1 MVRVSS
7 GGAASSSMAST
18 LKAYSIPLVLLAAA
32 IFLQLFVIPNSFPL
46 NHYDVLGIK
55 RYSTVEEVAEAYEK
69 FSSKWNSGTEV
80 PETIDFIKIRYAF
93 ELLTDPLW
101 KRDYDIFD
109 IDEQIDVFEN
119 VKKQFSGV
127 SFSGINLP
135 LLSAASSD
143 PGDHVFNVITSNDFH
158 SVLEKTE
165 PLLIQI
171 YSLGSNSCRQF
182 SNDWKRIATFLE
194 GVANTGM
201 VELGDARL
209 AAYLAEKK
217 PTGQPFFRN
226 GLPSLVAFP
235 SGCRTSDCL
244 VRYEG
249 ELSVDAVTDWFATAI
264 LTLPRIPYYSKE
276 SLGQAFL
283 AKSSPWKVKVIV
295 FSRTGQRATPFL
307 RQAAKNYWAHASFA
321 FVLWQEEDSSVWW
334 NTFEVESAPA
344 IVFLKDPGVKPVV
357 HHGFF
362 NNSWFVNIME
372 QNKQQ
377 ELPQLRSITS
387 MELGCDA
394 RGYSRAGYDT
404 MTWYCVILVGRLSL
418 ELNKMRETM
427 RRVQQILSSAAELNG
442 ADKQQPSEPSAIALK
457 EKRLTFTW
465 LDGEAQKQ
473 YCFFYIHSE
482 DSYDTC
488 GPRRDVADVPQ
499 LFIVRYKRNATVDD
513 LKVERRPKGIWNP
526 FQEEDVDPASQLVA
540 RYNGSGEIP
549 EIIKWISQ
557 IIKDG
562 DSRDLPLFRT
572 KTPQLVPEDG
582 DPIWSKGAQSI
593 LSTSKGLKYRI
604 KSIISGM
611 NDRLGDPRIGPMLL
625 LGSLMSFASIW
636 LKRSQATHQSRLDQ
650 PSQPSNMDED
660 RKTRRNRKTTVSSQ
674 DRPTSIT
681 DMEPKDA
688 YQAPLS
694 DSDSD

>member
-1 MVRVSS
+1 M
-7 GGAASSSMAST
+7 T
-18 LKAYSIPLVLLAAA
+18 
-32 IFLQLFVIPNSFPL
+32 
-46 NHYDVLGIK
+46 
-55 RYSTVEEVAEAYEK
+55 
-69 FSSKWNSGTEV
+69 
-80 PETIDFIKIRYAF
+80 
-93 ELLTDPLW
+93 
-101 KRDYDIFD
+101 RDW
-109 IDEQIDVFEN
+109 
-119 VKKQFSGV
+119 
-127 SFSGINLP
+127 
-135 LLSAASSD
+135 
-143 PGDHVFNVITSNDFH
+143 
-158 SVLEKTE
+158 
-165 PLLIQI
+165 I
-171 YSLGSNSCRQF
+171 YSLGATAADNFLMTGKELLDVLLGDHCDTDAVLS
-182 SNDWKRIATFLE
+182 DTMILVLERILLKWLTDGTTFLE

-264 LTLPRIPYYSKE
+264 LTLPRISYYSKE

-283 AKSSPWKVKVIV
+283 AKSSPWKLLDSGRYKKLSLGESHSFLKNWGNGLLLSCAKLLRIIGLMLPLHLYYGKKRILQFGGIRMWIYYLSILAVCVHENYYALLLSSNV
-295 FSRTGQRATPFL
+295 FIWLGSNMGTKANKLHP
-307 RQAAKNYWAHASFA
+307 NYMGLPQWK
-321 FVLWQEEDSSVWW
+321 
-334 NTFEVESAPA
+334 FEVESAPA

-357 HHGFF
+357 HHVR
-362 NNSWFVNIME
+362 SPEACNIHYPLLVIAVTIWMLSLHLMLVI
-372 QNKQQ
+372 QKDTFDLLCLVFS

-404 MTWYCVILVGRLSL
+404 MTWYCVILAGRLSL

-457 EKRLTFTW
+457 DKRLTFTW
-465 LDGEAQKQ
+465 LDGEAQK
-473 YCFFYIHSE
+473 YLFLCSNIASSIFILRIAMILVDREGMWLMYHS
-482 DSYDTC
+482 YLLYVT
-488 GPRRDVADVPQ
+488 
-499 LFIVRYKRNATVDD
+499 KRNATVDD

-650 PSQPSNMDED
+650 PSQPSNMVGDGLGHLPTLDED
-660 RKTRRNRKTTVSSQ
+660 RKLGETAKQLCQAKIDLHPSLTWNQKMRTRRHYQIQTLISRCCLEGIDVFNLMNR
-674 DRPTSIT
+674 I
-681 DMEPKDA
+681 
-688 YQAPLS
+688 
-694 DSDSD
+694 